1 MLEMYMIALVIVF
14 TGAAVFTNM
23 TTETKEVEVKET
35 KGE

>member
-1 MLEMYMIALVIVF
+1 MLEMYMIALVI
-14 TGAAVFTNM
+14 VFTNM